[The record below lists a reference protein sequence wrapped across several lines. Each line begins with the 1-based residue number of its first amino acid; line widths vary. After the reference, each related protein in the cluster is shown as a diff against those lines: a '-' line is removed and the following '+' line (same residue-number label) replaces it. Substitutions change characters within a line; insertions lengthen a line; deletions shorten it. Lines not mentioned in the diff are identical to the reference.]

1 MKKHFRDRPST
12 TGVKPEQILEGHT
25 PQIRALAERLRRIIL
40 ETVPDAVEAAYPVWR
55 GIGYRHSESG
65 YFCGIFPQKNSVK
78 LGFEYGVLLPDP
90 DGLLRGSG
98 KQVRYLVF
106 KEAKEIQVSAIKKLI
121 RAAIRLPIDKEAKR
135 WMMRPSQEGERG
147 R

>member
-1 MKKHFRDRPST
+1 MRKQFRNRMSACI
-12 TGVKPEQILEGHT
+12 KPEEILAGHT
-25 PQIRALAERLRRIIL
+25 REVRALAERLRRLVL
-40 ETVPDAVEAAYPVWR
+40 ETVPDAVEAAYPVWH
-55 GIGYRHSESG
+55 GIGYRHPESG

-90 DGLLRGSG
+90 DGLLKGDG

-106 KEAKEIQVSAIKKLI
+106 KEAKEIRVSAIKKLI

-135 WMMRPSQEGERG
+135 WMMRPSREDEGG

>member
-55 GIGYRHSESG
+55 GIGYPILKAATSAESSRRK
-65 YFCGIFPQKNSVK
+65 IVSSSALNMASSFP
-78 LGFEYGVLLPDP
+78 
-90 DGLLRGSG
+90 
-98 KQVRYLVF
+98 
-106 KEAKEIQVSAIKKLI
+106 I
-121 RAAIRLPIDKEAKR
+121 RTASFGGAASR
-135 WMMRPSQEGERG
+135 
-147 R
+147 